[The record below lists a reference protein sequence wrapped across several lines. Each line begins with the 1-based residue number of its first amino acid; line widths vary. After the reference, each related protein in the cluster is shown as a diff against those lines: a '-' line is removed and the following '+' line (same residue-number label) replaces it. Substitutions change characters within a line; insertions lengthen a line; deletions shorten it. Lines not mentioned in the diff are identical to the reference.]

1 MSFQSI
7 AAVPGNSQPQLVDPI
22 EPSKVSAGEVICE
35 TVFLGVCGTDREIL
49 HAGTPH
55 VPPGEEQLVLGH
67 ECLARVL
74 EVGCASGVGSEIV
87 RSAALM
93 SLGAFALIL
102 SLLPP
107 QLT

>member
-7 AAVPGNSQPQLVDPI
+7 AAIPGNTQPQLIAPL
-22 EPSKVSAGEVICE
+22 EPRKVLPGEVICE

-55 VPPGEEQLVLGH
+55 VPPGDEKLVLGH

-74 EVGCASGVGSEIV
+74 EVSEGVE
-87 RSAALM
+87 
-93 SLGAFALIL
+93 L
-102 SLLPP
+102 SLIHI
-107 QLT
+107 

>member
-55 VPPGEEQLVLGH
+55 VPPGDEQLVLGH
-67 ECLARVL
+67 ECLAQVL
-74 EVGCASGVGSEIV
+74 EVGHAKTGRARLDGVAKAIAQYLDV
-87 RSAALM
+87 A
-93 SLGAFALIL
+93 I
-102 SLLPP
+102 
-107 QLT
+107 